1 MGCNCNC
8 KKSAAQKYNFTAQ
21 ALSANPAPINMGS
34 TAGLPSGVAIVDR
47 GNNVGIR
54 KTGLYR
60 LTAQLIV
67 AVTAAGTL
75 NVEAYYDG
83 KPLIATRKSLPVPVG
98 STQIEIDNLL
108 YLVAPEGCACADV
121 IYPIDVYAWMS
132 EAGTGSVSE
141 VAVNLLK
148 EA

>member
-1 MGCNCNC
+1 MDY
-8 KKSAAQKYNFTAQ
+8 S
-21 ALSANPAPINMGS
+21 LSDMRAVLGDNN
-34 TAGLPSGVAIVDR
+34 AGFGGGGLLLVVILFLFFVMFRGGW

-98 STQIEIDNLL
+98 STQIEINNLL